1 MDKYDPR
8 YQKGKIYIITC
19 EDGAIYVG
27 STIQEL
33 KRRFNKHH
41 TDRDCSLY
49 YYINNNYNGDW
60 SKCKIE
66 LYENYPSNNKIELE
80 KKEGEIT
87 KLIGTINMDIPGN
100 NYNRQEYE
108 KHRKNKKE
116 RKEYLYKIIECDC
129 GCLSKRSHLARH
141 QKTKRHQELIYKQ
154 TSAIL
159 SFLECF

>member
-1 MDKYDPR
+1 MDKYDPK
-8 YQKGKIYIITC
+8 YQRGKIYIISC

-33 KRRFNKHH
+33 KRRFIKHH
-41 TDRDCSLY
+41 TDRSCSLY

-60 SKCKIE
+60 TKCKIQ
-66 LYENYPSNNKIELE
+66 LYENYSSNNKKELE
-80 KKEGEIT
+80 KKEGEII
-87 KLIGTINMDIPGN
+87 KLIGTINMDMPGN

-116 RKEYLYKIIECDC
+116 RIEYGKQIIECDC
-129 GCLSKRSHLARH
+129 GSFSRRHHKARH
-141 QKTKRHQELIYKQ
+141 QKSKIHQYLMDKQ
-154 TSAIL
+154 TSTIL